1 MPIPWLAHRA
11 PFRLA
16 VLLAVAFTA
25 FTACSSD
32 DSNAPAPVPGS
43 ALRASWNVTSFA
55 TAADDFI
62 AQGMVLVI
70 TFKSDGTY
78 ALTVTNDL
86 VGICNPGPNCVEGGD
101 YTATATTVT
110 LDPGTVDEV
119 VFDYTIAGTTLTM
132 NGDIGGTPVT
142 ITATKT

>member
-1 MPIPWLAHRA
+1 MSA
-11 PFRLA
+11 FRLTRLRLLHLA
-16 VLLAVAFTA
+16 VLLPVAIA
-25 FTACSSD
+25 SCSSD
-32 DSNAPAPVPGS
+32 DANGPTPAPGA
-43 ALRASWNVTSFA
+43 ALHTSWNVTAFA

-70 TFKSDGTY
+70 TYKSDGTY
-78 ALTVTNDL
+78 TLTVTNDL

-101 YTATATTVT
+101 YTATATAVT

-142 ITATKT
+142 ITATKA

>member
-1 MPIPWLAHRA
+1 MPIPRLAHRA
-11 PFRLA
+11 AFRLA
-16 VLLAVAFTA
+16 VLLAVAVS
-25 FTACSSD
+25 ACSSD

-55 TAADDFI
+55 TAADDYI
-62 AQGMVLVI
+62 AQGMGLVI
-70 TFKSDGTY
+70 AFNSDGTY

-86 VGICNPGPNCVEGGD
+86 VGVCNPGPNCVEGGD